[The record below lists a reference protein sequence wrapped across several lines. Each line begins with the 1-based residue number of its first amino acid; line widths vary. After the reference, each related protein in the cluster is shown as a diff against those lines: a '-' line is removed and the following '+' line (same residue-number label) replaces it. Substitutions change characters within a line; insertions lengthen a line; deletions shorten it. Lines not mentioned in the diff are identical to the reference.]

1 MLLIDDEAD
10 NASVNTRSEDASP
23 AAINACIRKLLH
35 EFYQVSYLGIT
46 ATPFANIFINPETED
61 EMIGDDLFPRDFIY
75 SLAPPTN
82 YIGADKIFGD
92 EPSFSDALI
101 PLRRDEMDLF
111 FPFTHKK
118 DLVVD
123 ALPPSLYEAM
133 AYFLLFNAIRD
144 LRGDY
149 RKNVKK
155 LPGCPD
161 IVLPKYKTVIFVNG
175 CFWHKHDCPR
185 FVWPSSNQ
193 DYWIPKIQRNIERDR
208 LNAAELQKKG
218 WHIIT
223 VWECELKKKNREL
236 RLERLLSE
244 ITLED
249 FDNGTNQ
256 S

>member
-1 MLLIDDEAD
+1 MAD
-10 NASVNTRSEDASP
+10 NHSKEVRSMNMSR
-23 AAINACIRKLLH
+23 IRSTNSKP
-35 EFYQVSYLGIT
+35 EEIVRKYL
-46 ATPFANIFINPETED
+46 
-61 EMIGDDLFPRDFIY
+61 
-75 SLAPPTN
+75 
-82 YIGADKIFGD
+82 
-92 EPSFSDALI
+92 FSKGF
-101 PLRRDEMDLF
+101 R
-111 FPFTHKK
+111 
-118 DLVVD
+118 
-123 ALPPSLYEAM
+123 
-133 AYFLLFNAIRD
+133 
-144 LRGDY
+144 Y

-249 FDNGTNQ
+249 YDNGTNQ

>member
-1 MLLIDDEAD
+1 MNMSHI
-10 NASVNTRSEDASP
+10 RSTNSKPEE
-23 AAINACIRKLLH
+23 IVRK
-35 EFYQVSYLGIT
+35 YL
-46 ATPFANIFINPETED
+46 
-61 EMIGDDLFPRDFIY
+61 
-75 SLAPPTN
+75 
-82 YIGADKIFGD
+82 
-92 EPSFSDALI
+92 FSKGF
-101 PLRRDEMDLF
+101 R
-111 FPFTHKK
+111 
-118 DLVVD
+118 
-123 ALPPSLYEAM
+123 
-133 AYFLLFNAIRD
+133 
-144 LRGDY
+144 Y

-208 LNAAELQKKG
+208 LNVAELQKKG

-244 ITLED
+244 ITRED

-256 S
+256 P